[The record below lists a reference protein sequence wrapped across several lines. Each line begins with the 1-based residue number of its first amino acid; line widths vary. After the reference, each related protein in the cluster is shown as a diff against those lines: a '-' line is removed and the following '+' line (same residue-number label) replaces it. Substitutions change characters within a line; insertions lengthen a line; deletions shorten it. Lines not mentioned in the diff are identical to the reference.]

1 MLPDLPTLK
10 SDLQE
15 LLDDHLRTRAHSKLG
30 VFSKVGRVFVHEGNR
45 MRTVRADGSVEET
58 DFKTAS
64 AEMVIKRSE
73 VPFLTPEAR
82 LAMLDKMA
90 DEMAEKMSKT
100 LFESLNA
107 TLEAAGQ
114 TVDNRGKPLSIDVFL
129 ETLEKMDIEFDAD
142 GQPAG
147 LQLVTG
153 PAVAPAMQKIREQLQ
168 TDPEVQ
174 RRHRALMDR
183 KRMEWR
189 AREAARKLVG

>member
-10 SDLQE
+10 NDLKE
-15 LLDDHLRTRAHSKLG
+15 LLDHHLRTRAHGKLG
-30 VFSKVGRVFVHEGNR
+30 VFSQVAQIYVHEGNR

-64 AEMVIKRSE
+64 AEMIIKRSE

-82 LAMLDKMA
+82 LAMIDKMA
-90 DEMAEKMSKT
+90 DEMAQQLSRS

-114 TVDNRGKPLSIDVFL
+114 TVDGRGKPLSIDVFL
-129 ETLEKMDIEFDAD
+129 ETLEKMQIDFDKD
-142 GQPAG
+142 GEPSG
-147 LQLVTG
+147 LQLVTA
-153 PAVAPAMQKIREQLQ
+153 PAAAPAMQRIREQLQ

-174 RRHRALMDR
+174 GRHRELMDR
-183 KRMEWR
+183 KRREWR
-189 AREAARKLVG
+189 AREASRKLVG